1 MNTFALLTVLVQ
13 AATGLASPLVA
24 RASEPD
30 PSLAFSVTLDGQT
43 FINKVCNA
51 HNNRVI
57 ELKSLSRAWL
67 RSA

>member
-1 MNTFALLTVLVQ
+1 MNRFALLTVLVH
-13 AATGLASPLVA
+13 AATALASPLVA

-43 FINKVCNA
+43 FVNKVRGA
-51 HNNRVI
+51 HMYRVI
-57 ELKSLSRAWL
+57 QLIRLSRAWL